1 MLFPAS
7 PSLELDHFC
16 QPRGR
21 GSPPSFLRSLC
32 FSGSRSTEA
41 SAFRNQESSIPVHPP
56 PFLSYHLPHPL
67 PFLFF
72 NLFIFFFSHQ
82 KPQHPT
88 PVSWIPRLWEYP
100 RSLAPSLP
108 ICLGHRERA

>member
-16 QPRGR
+16 QLRGR
-21 GSPPSFLRSLC
+21 GSPPSFLRSLS

-41 SAFRNQESSIPVHPP
+41 SASRNQESSIPVHPP
-56 PFLSYHLPHPL
+56 PFLSLTIYPT
-67 PFLFF
+67 PFLFYF
-72 NLFIFFFSHQ
+72 QPFFFFSHQ

-88 PVSWIPRLWEYP
+88 PVSWIPCLWEHP